1 VSSDSQRWG
10 PACDTGNVLASTPLG
25 GAELPRATSRAAA
38 MRTRFMATVITAGS
52 VIALAGCGTGTATP
66 PQPVQSTSTQ
76 AANPIPPVK
85 NPRDVAAIAHR
96 TCDLLTPQ
104 QAKNLG
110 LDVPPTPS
118 DGPFGTQYCV
128 WQNITSEG
136 LMTKRLSVSVTTNN
150 ATLEVSYNQ
159 YRSRPDFNLVEIAG
173 YPALISRSNVNLPSC
188 DIDIKLA
195 ERQSVS
201 ITYIAREFSSN
212 PQQSCVA
219 AKQVMAAVVMNVPP
233 KS

>member
-1 VSSDSQRWG
+1 
-10 PACDTGNVLASTPLG
+10 
-25 GAELPRATSRAAA
+25 
-38 MRTRFMATVITAGS
+38 
-52 VIALAGCGTGTATP
+52 
-66 PQPVQSTSTQ
+66 
-76 AANPIPPVK
+76 
-85 NPRDVAAIAHR
+85 
-96 TCDLLTPQ
+96 
-104 QAKNLG
+104 
-110 LDVPPTPS
+110 
-118 DGPFGTQYCV
+118 
-128 WQNITSEG
+128 
-136 LMTKRLSVSVTTNN
+136 MTKRLSVSVTTNN
-150 ATLEVSYNQ
+150 ATLEASYNQ

-233 KS
+233 KSCSMGPPSLPLTRGRREGGSILPSLALTNSDAASMALEEA

>member
-1 VSSDSQRWG
+1 
-10 PACDTGNVLASTPLG
+10 
-25 GAELPRATSRAAA
+25 
-38 MRTRFMATVITAGS
+38 MRTCLIATVIIAGS
-52 VIALAGCGTGTATP
+52 VIALASCGSGTGTP
-66 PQPVQSTSTQ
+66 PQPVQSTPTQ
-76 AANPIPPVK
+76 AASLIPIPAVK

-118 DGPFGTQYCV
+118 DGPFGTQDCT
-128 WQNITSEG
+128 WQNITPDG
-136 LMTKRLSVSVTTNN
+136 LMTKRLSISVTTNN
-150 ATLEVSYNQ
+150 PALEVSYNQ
-159 YRSRPDFNLVEIAG
+159 YRGRPDFKLIEIAG
-173 YPALISRSNVNLPSC
+173 YPSLVSRSNVNLPSC

-195 ERQSVS
+195 DRQSLS
-201 ITYIAREFSSN
+201 ITYIAREFSRN

-219 AKQVMAAVVMNVPP
+219 AEQVMAAVVMNVPP